1 MDEKLHIIPHQ
12 HPVNQEDRCRL
23 NGHQA
28 LVVWFTGLSGSG
40 KSTIASRLEQLLM
53 AEGVHTYILDGDN
66 VRSGLNK
73 GLTFTPEDRTE
84 NLRRIAEVARLF
96 VDAGVVVL
104 SAFVSPLKKDR
115 EMIGAIV
122 GRQAFVEVF
131 VNTSLEECERRDV
144 KGLYQKARN
153 GEISNFTGLT
163 APYEAP
169 ERADLEIKTEGQ
181 TVDDCARQ
189 VLAYLLNKRK
199 IKSI

>member
-12 HPVNQEDRCRL
+12 HPVTAEERCRH

-53 AEGVHTYILDGDN
+53 EEGIHTYILDGDN
-66 VRSGLNK
+66 VRTGLNK
-73 GLTFTPEDRTE
+73 GLTFSPEDRTE
-84 NLRRIAEVARLF
+84 NLRRIAEVSKLF
-96 VDAGVVVL
+96 VDAGMVVL

-115 EMIGAIV
+115 EMIRAIV
-122 GRQAFVEVF
+122 GDPAFAEVF
-131 VNTSLEECERRDV
+131 VNTSLAECERRDV

-153 GEISNFTGLT
+153 GEISNFTGLG

-169 ERADLEIKTEGQ
+169 EQADLEIRTEGL
-181 TVDDCARQ
+181 TVEESAGQ
-189 VLAYLLNKRK
+189 VLAYLLNNRK

>member
-12 HPVNQEDRCRL
+12 HPVTATDRCRQ

-66 VRSGLNK
+66 VRVGLNK
-73 GLTFTPEDRTE
+73 GLSFSAEDRTE
-84 NLRRIAEVARLF
+84 NLRRIAEVSKLF
-96 VDAGVVVL
+96 VDAGLVVL

-115 EMIGAIV
+115 EMIRSIV
-122 GRQAFVEVF
+122 GVSAFVEVF

-153 GEISNFTGLT
+153 GEISNFTGLS

-169 ERADLEIKTEGQ
+169 EQADVEIKTEGQ
-181 TVDDCARQ
+181 SVDDSAQ
-189 VLAYLLNKRK
+189 QILAYLLNSRK